1 MPPSS
6 GKAQLFTERNY
17 GGEVTTLEEGMY
29 RLGANT
35 EAVGNG
41 TISSLKIASGYVVT
55 VYSGNNFQGAS
66 AIFTADTVHVGD
78 TFHHVI
84 SSVEV
89 SAVPA
94 ASTAPDWFDE
104 GNPPDWF
111 EG

>member
-29 RLGANT
+29 RLGASA
-35 EAVGNG
+35 EAARNG
-41 TISSLKIASGYVVT
+41 TVSSLKIAPGYVVT

-66 AIFTADTVHVGD
+66 AIFTADTVYVGD
-78 TFHHVI
+78 TFHDVI

-89 SAVPA
+89 SAAPA
-94 ASTAPDWFDE
+94 ASAAPDWFDE
-104 GNPPDWF
+104 GSPPDWF
-111 EG
+111 EA